1 MKNMKNMTAKVSCFA
16 RAYHHKHNDVHI
28 FDDYAAEQLLG
39 EEYDQIAQN
48 MTGGV
53 SFFFPEF
60 KGTPEEGLRLIADR
74 QLSPSVLARSA
85 YCEKMLDNERRLGCR
100 QYILFASGYDTYSIR
115 NDDGELS
122 VFELDLPD
130 ILSDK
135 RERIEKAGLKSNAN
149 YVPCDLATD
158 LWKVKLEQSG
168 FKFHDKSFG
177 SLLGISYY
185 LSRDE
190 FRNLL
195 CGVSGIMA
203 KGSAICFDYPSDDES
218 KESKTNRMLAQ
229 GAGEKMKA
237 MYSYS
242 ELERLLHE
250 CGFLIYEHL
259 DNEEMTKQYFS
270 DYNNANP
277 EHGMQAP
284 EGVAYIM
291 AVRT

>member
-1 MKNMKNMTAKVSCFA
+1 MKNMKNVTAKVSCFA

-53 SFFFPEF
+53 SSFFPEF

-135 RERIEKAGLKSNAN
+135 RKRIEKAGLKSNAN

-158 LWKVKLEQSG
+158 LWKVKLE
-168 FKFHDKSFG
+168 
-177 SLLGISYY
+177 L
-185 LSRDE
+185 
-190 FRNLL
+190 
-195 CGVSGIMA
+195 
-203 KGSAICFDYPSDDES
+203 
-218 KESKTNRMLAQ
+218 
-229 GAGEKMKA
+229 
-237 MYSYS
+237 
-242 ELERLLHE
+242 LLHE

>member
-1 MKNMKNMTAKVSCFA
+1 
-16 RAYHHKHNDVHI
+16 
-28 FDDYAAEQLLG
+28 
-39 EEYDQIAQN
+39 

-53 SFFFPEF
+53 SSFFPEF

-158 LWKVKLEQSG
+158 LWKVKLE
-168 FKFHDKSFG
+168 
-177 SLLGISYY
+177 L
-185 LSRDE
+185 
-190 FRNLL
+190 
-195 CGVSGIMA
+195 
-203 KGSAICFDYPSDDES
+203 
-218 KESKTNRMLAQ
+218 
-229 GAGEKMKA
+229 
-237 MYSYS
+237 
-242 ELERLLHE
+242 LLHE